1 MLWVPPR
8 LPPGKDKEA
17 RGTHSAGMQRAQD
30 RGAKGSRDLLAR
42 CVAAEAREALHSE
55 PELVQKAPRTA
66 LPAADSRPLRPAYPR
81 TPRPT
86 PARQICTSLN
96 VAEIG
101 AGGLSPSGLSIVP
114 VKEDR
119 QRSRGLAATFLAVLV
134 RVSRLQAPVQGF
146 HNGQWPGPNLNPVS
160 QCPCQ
165 SWDHGPLYHLR
176 LS

>member
-1 MLWVPPR
+1 M
-8 LPPGKDKEA
+8 
-17 RGTHSAGMQRAQD
+17 
-30 RGAKGSRDLLAR
+30 
-42 CVAAEAREALHSE
+42 
-55 PELVQKAPRTA
+55 
-66 LPAADSRPLRPAYPR
+66 RPAYPR

-176 LS
+176 LRDWYIPAHSELILSLNILYSLQLLYTIARLPHQTPSK